1 MNIFK
6 VGWYLIYTRPKHE
19 KKVQERLVELKIDCF
34 LPLRKQLRVSPERKR
49 IVNEPLFPSYLFV
62 YLTNMQTYY
71 KGMDTDGALY
81 YVRMG
86 KEIARVSETVVNNI
100 RLLVNQTKDFEVSE
114 RRFQPSQRL
123 VISKGA
129 LTGLTCEVVHFE
141 NKQKLL
147 VRVDLLR
154 RNLLLTL
161 PEEYLTAI
169 SN

>member
-1 MNIFK
+1 MNNFRE
-6 VGWYLIYTRPKHE
+6 GWYLIYTRPKHE
-19 KKVQERLVELKIDCF
+19 KKVHERLVELKIDCF
-34 LPLRKQLRVSPERKR
+34 LPLKKQLRVSQERKR
-49 IVNEPLFPSYLFV
+49 IVDEPLFPSYIFI
-62 YLTNMQTYY
+62 YLTNMQNYY

-81 YVRMG
+81 YVRTG

-100 RLLVNQTKDFEVSE
+100 RLLVNQMKDFEVSE
-114 RRFQPSQRL
+114 RRFQPAQRV

-161 PEEYLTAI
+161 PEGYLTAI